1 MEKKNSKRGFTLVEL
16 IVVLVI
22 LAILAALLIPALTGY
37 IDKARKSQ
45 VVAETRALTQAVQTE
60 MSTIYGLNNSFQGQ
74 KDIGKPLTIA
84 SKTGTYLNKGGDA
97 STGDL
102 GNLKEHYEEIVHL
115 SEVPTLEKG
124 LTASSDAY
132 FYSFIDKNGA
142 VMWTVYDNGNGY
154 IGIYCGDDGK
164 IDSFKSNDA
173 GNAEGYKNNFAGY
186 VIYYNERD
194 AGGQDV
200 FTKDFF
206 YYSLGI
212 ENY

>member
-1 MEKKNSKRGFTLVEL
+1 MAKKNSKRGFTLVEL

-37 IDKARKSQ
+37 IDKAKKSQ
-45 VVAETRALTQAVQTE
+45 VVAETRMLTQAVQTE

-74 KDIGKPLTIA
+74 KDVGKPLTIA
-84 SKTGTYLNKGGDA
+84 SKTGTYLNNGGAA

-115 SEVPTLEKG
+115 SEVPALEKG
-124 LTASSDAY
+124 LTASNDAY

-154 IGIYCGDDGK
+154 TGIYCGDDGK
-164 IDSFKSNDA
+164 IDSFKSSEVKY
-173 GNAEGYKNNFAGY
+173 AEGYKSYYAGY
-186 VIYYNERD
+186 H
-194 AGGQDV
+194 
-200 FTKDFF
+200 
-206 YYSLGI
+206 
-212 ENY
+212 

>member
-1 MEKKNSKRGFTLVEL
+1 MTKKKSKRGFTLVEL

-37 IDKARKSQ
+37 IDKAKKSQ
-45 VVAETRALTQAVQTE
+45 VVAETRMLTQAVQTE

-74 KDIGKPLTIA
+74 KDVGKPLTIA
-84 SKTGTYLNKGGDA
+84 SKTGTYLNNGGAA

-115 SEVPTLEKG
+115 SEVPALEKG
-124 LTASSDAY
+124 LTASNDAY

-154 IGIYCGDDGK
+154 TGIYCGDDGK
-164 IDSFKSNDA
+164 IDSFKSSKVKY
-173 GNAEGYKNNFAGY
+173 AEGYKSYYAGY

-206 YYSLGI
+206 YASLGI